1 MDLAQFEAEWEA
13 ALDMEDRYRALI
25 ALGTGLPPMDRA
37 LKTEATRVPG
47 CSANVWVYPLAEGGR
62 LRFQADSDAAI
73 TKGIVAL
80 IVALADGKTP
90 AEVLATDFEAMIA
103 RLGLRNH
110 LSSNRTQGLPNMI
123 ARVRE
128 AALRLAAAA

>member
-25 ALGTGLPPMDRA
+25 ALGAGLPPMDGA

>member
-1 MDLAQFEAEWEA
+1 MTFADFESEWEA
-13 ALDMEDRYRALI
+13 ALDTEDRYRALI
-25 ALGTGLPPMDRA
+25 AFGESLPPMDPA
-37 LKTEATRVPG
+37 LKTASTKVPG
-47 CSANVWVYPLAEGGR
+47 CSANVWVYPVSEGGR

-73 TKGIVAL
+73 TRGIVAV

-90 AEVLATDFEAMIA
+90 AEVLSTDFEGVIA
-103 RLGLRNH
+103 RLGLRSH

-128 AALRLAAAA
+128 AATRLAA

>member
-1 MDLAQFEAEWEA
+1 MTLEDFEAEWEA

-25 ALGTGLPPMDRA
+25 AFGASLPPMEQA
-37 LKTEATRVPG
+37 LKTSSTKVPG
-47 CSANVWVYPLAEGGR
+47 CSANVWVYPVGDRGR

-80 IVALADGKTP
+80 IVGLADGKPP
-90 AEVLATDFEAMIA
+90 AEVLETDFEREIE
-103 RLGLRNH
+103 RLGLRSH

-128 AALRLAAAA
+128 AATRLAAAA

>member
-1 MDLAQFEAEWEA
+1 MTLEDFEAEWEA

-25 ALGTGLPPMDRA
+25 ALGAALPAMDPA

-47 CSANVWVYPLAEGGR
+47 CSANVWVYPLVEQGR

-80 IVALADGKTP
+80 VVALADGRSP
-90 AEVLATDFEAMIA
+90 AEVLATDFEAVIA
-103 RLGLRNH
+103 RLGLRSH

-128 AALRLAAAA
+128 AAARLAAAA